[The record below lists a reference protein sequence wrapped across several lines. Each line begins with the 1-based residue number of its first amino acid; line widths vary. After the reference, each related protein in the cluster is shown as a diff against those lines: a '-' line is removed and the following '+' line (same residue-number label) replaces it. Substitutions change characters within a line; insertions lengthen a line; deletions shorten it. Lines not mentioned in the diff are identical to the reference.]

1 VTLRRQLLLGVA
13 SAGAVAG
20 AIGVGVATLQSR
32 VDRAEVTH
40 ALTLALVEGA
50 SQAQAL
56 AVEYRLAP
64 DSQVANRL
72 RTQLAS
78 LRVLQDSLPVP
89 KRAQAAQ
96 WAALRRDLARVDTV
110 LTALHE
116 WELTAAADDAGAQHG
131 LLRQLIGE
139 SRLAVSDAAT
149 LSRVEHAAQERSEA
163 DLRRLVV
170 AALVGLGGVSVALAW
185 WFTRGVSR
193 RLEALQESAVAWAG
207 GDFSHRAPVDRAD
220 EIGALAAGFNTMAE
234 ELDGIWRQ
242 LRLEVDERGR
252 VVEGLERRARQQTC
266 VAHFG
271 ARALED
277 LPLDVLREDAVA
289 TVAEGLG
296 VEFGALTK
304 PLANPSDGFS
314 VVATVGWPTSVRG
327 SLLPP
332 GTGSQSGFTV
342 THGGPVVTD
351 DLASERRF
359 TVPGWTIDLGMHSG
373 ISVIVGEP
381 GVVRGVLLGHS
392 RGVHSFTEDD
402 IAFMES
408 VASVLAQ
415 ALENRKTTERLRLAL
430 SSANQ
435 GLWELNVQTG
445 RAVLSPEY
453 CRLLGYQPSELNF
466 GNAQWGDYVHP
477 TDMAGVS
484 QVYADYLAG
493 RVPIYTVE
501 YRQRTK
507 AGAWRWLLSV
517 GKVVE
522 WDQDGRPLRMLGICT
537 DIHERKLG
545 EEELRE
551 SREQL
556 RQLALAQERAR
567 EAERTQIARELHD
580 ELGSALT
587 GLKMD
592 VSWLLGRLPPDAD
605 ADRAR
610 AEETLT
616 LINGTVDVVRR
627 MSADLRPGVLDDLG
641 LGSAIRWLAAQ
652 FGNRAGLEI
661 TTTGLDDLPD
671 TITGDRATA
680 VFRILQEALTNVARH
695 AQATAVE
702 ISAWTD
708 EGILRLEVRDDGRGY
723 VPRPPGGRVSLG
735 ILGMQERAA
744 AWDGDVT
751 VAPAP
756 NGTVVLLQM
765 PVPTAEPPA

>member
-1 VTLRRQLLLGVA
+1 MTLRRQLLFAVA
-13 SAGAVAG
+13 SAAAVAG
-20 AIGVGVATLQSR
+20 AIGMGVALLQSR

-40 ALTLALVEGA
+40 ALTLAIVEGA

-56 AVEYRLAP
+56 AVEYRLTP
-64 DSQVANRL
+64 DSAVAKRL
-72 RTQLAS
+72 RTQLAT
-78 LRVLQDSLPVP
+78 LHALQDSVP
-89 KRAQAAQ
+89 DPERGQAAQ
-96 WAALRRDLARVDTV
+96 WGALRRDLARVDTV

-116 WELTAAADDAGAQHG
+116 WESTAAAGDAEARQG
-131 LLRQLIGE
+131 LFRQLIGE
-139 SRLAVSDAAT
+139 SRLAVSDAGT
-149 LSRVEHAAQERSEA
+149 LSRVEHAAQKQSEA
-163 DLRRLVV
+163 NLRRLLVT
-170 AALVGLGGVSVALAW
+170 ALLGLGGVTVALAW

-207 GDFSHRAPVDRAD
+207 GDFSHRAPEAGGD
-220 EIGALAAGFNTMAE
+220 EISAVARGFNSMAE
-234 ELDGIWRQ
+234 ELDGAWRQ

-252 VVEGLERRARQQTC
+252 VAEGLERRARQQTC

-277 LPLDVLREDAVA
+277 IPLDALRDDAVA

-296 VEFGALTK
+296 VEFGALTE

-314 VVATVGWPTSVRG
+314 VVATVGWPPTVRG
-327 SLLPP
+327 SVLPP
-332 GTGSQSGFTV
+332 GPGSQSGFTV
-342 THGGPVVTD
+342 ALGGPVVTD
-351 DLASERRF
+351 DLANERRF
-359 TVPGWTIDLGMHSG
+359 TVPAWTIDLEMHSG
-373 ISVIVGEP
+373 ISVIVGEA
-381 GVVRGVLLGHS
+381 GIVRGVLLGHA
-392 RGVHSFTEDD
+392 RRVHSFTEDD

-415 ALENRKTTERLRLAL
+415 ALENRKTAERLRLAL
-430 SSANQ
+430 ASANQ
-435 GLWELNVQTG
+435 GLWELDVQTG

-453 CRLLGYQPSELNF
+453 CRLLGYEPSELNF

-477 TDMAGVS
+477 ADLAGVS
-484 QVYADYLAG
+484 QVYAEYLEG
-493 RVPIYTVE
+493 RLPSYTVE
-501 YRQRTK
+501 FRQRAK
-507 AGAWRWLLSV
+507 AGEWRWLLSV
-517 GKVVE
+517 GKIVE
-522 WDQDGRPLRMLGICT
+522 WDQEGRPLRMLGICT
-537 DIHERKLG
+537 DIHERRLA
-545 EEELRE
+545 EDELRE

-556 RQLALAQERAR
+556 RQLALAQESAR

-592 VSWLLGRLPPDAD
+592 VSWLLGRLPADAD

-610 AEETLT
+610 AEETLK

-641 LGSAIRWLAAQ
+641 LASAIRWLAGQ
-652 FGNRAGLEI
+652 FGGRAGLEI
-661 TTTGLDDLPD
+661 TTSGLEDIPD
-671 TITGDRATA
+671 TVTGDLATA

-695 AQATAVE
+695 AHASAVE
-702 ISAWTD
+702 ISAATD
-708 EGILRLEVRDDGRGY
+708 EGILRLEVQDDGRGY

-751 VAPAP
+751 VEPAP
-756 NGTVVLLQM
+756 RGTVVRLQI
-765 PVPTAEPPA
+765 PISLPPA